1 VANEKELTAAEKRFL
16 GVNSIKDVEVLE
28 GQTADATRQAQAFEQ
43 QLIAEAIEYGDS
55 LMRYVI
61 GHHRLSPAQRAWA
74 IVLSILN
81 VRREYPSPEE
91 FDELADRGGADL
103 QLQTRNVITDPD
115 RITEI
120 ARDLPPF
127 DNGELRDAAKFAE
140 QFAGYIGMKLRQ
152 MGVDARQS
160 VYGIGRVMH
169 NVRFTFPMDQGGT
182 AAFDELGRRAGAYY
196 DRYKDS

>member
-1 VANEKELTAAEKRFL
+1 MADKKDLTEAEKRFL
-16 GVNSIKDVEVLE
+16 GVNSIKDVEVVE
-28 GQTADATRQAQAFEQ
+28 GQQADANRQAQAFEQ
-43 QLIAEAIEYGDS
+43 RLIAEAIEYGDS

-74 IVLSILN
+74 IVLGILN

-115 RITEI
+115 RIAEI

-127 DNGELRDAAKFAE
+127 DNEELRGAAKFAE

-182 AAFDELGRRAGAYY
+182 AAFDELARRAGAYY